1 MTSATA
7 VPGPGPFTVD
17 PNLQNTVVHPD
28 FDFADSNVVLAV
40 TGRLIVQTPEVE
52 RDLNEI
58 EAVEM
63 EMESPSKLAMTTT
76 SFKVHL
82 FQLRRHSDIPPN
94 MLHVSVASFP
104 ISTVEGLPVI
114 QLHDDPFDILNL
126 LNFIYNNDILPTLPF
141 RQETFSI
148 MSSILRLA
156 PKYNLKRL
164 APIAKRRILEEW
176 PTEVEG
182 WDRNEKQLNALCEWN
197 ALVRQ
202 ADEVGQ
208 HHGEEVDI
216 VEPCAVIRLGTDYG
230 IPDVLPSAFYHL
242 SRLSTIYDR
251 VRRGQNDASGYQRSQ
266 SYWLDGGR
274 SANRELLTS
283 EDFWKLY
290 VGKAEIRRWV
300 ENFMNSGWKSEH
312 LSDCPG
318 ADLGCA
324 VRSDGWKAYWS
335 REVEPNIVDL
345 LQEDGMDVLDWLQRA
360 HYYVSEGGQLCSGC
374 RGQIGEVMGLARAK
388 FWKALPEFFQL
399 KTPRFWGGEWT
410 DESENYET

>member
-7 VPGPGPFTVD
+7 VLVPSGPFTVD
-17 PNLQNTVVHPD
+17 PNLHNTVVHPD

-40 TGRLIVQTPEVE
+40 TGGPVIQTPEVE
-52 RDLNEI
+52 RDLND
-58 EAVEM
+58 EM
-63 EMESPSKLAMTTT
+63 ERLSKPAMVTTL
-76 SFKVHL
+76 FKVHL
-82 FQLRRHSDIPPN
+82 FQLSRHSDVLLN
-94 MLHVSVASFP
+94 TLHVSVASFP

-114 QLHDDPFDILNL
+114 QLDDDPFDILNL
-126 LNFIYNNDILPTLPF
+126 LNFIYNSDILPTLPF
-141 RQETFSI
+141 RQDTFNI
-148 MSSILRLA
+148 RSSILRLA

-164 APIAKRRILEEW
+164 SPIAKRRILEEW
-176 PTEVEG
+176 PTDIKW
-182 WDRNEKQLNALCEWN
+182 WDRNEKQLNVLCEWN

-208 HHGEEVDI
+208 HHEEEEVDI
-216 VEPCAVIRLGTDYG
+216 VEPCAVIRLGAACG
-230 IPDVLPSAFYHL
+230 IPDVLPSAFYDL

-251 VRRGQNDASGYQRSQ
+251 VPRGQNDSSGYQRSQ

-283 EDFWKLY
+283 DDFWKLY

-300 ENFMNSGWKSEH
+300 EEFMNSGWKSER
-312 LSDCPG
+312 LSGCPG

-324 VRSDGWKAYWS
+324 AKSDGWKAYWS
-335 REVEPNIVDL
+335 REVEPCIVDL

-360 HYYVSEGGQLCSGC
+360 HYYVGEDEQLCGDC
-374 RGQIGEVMGLARAK
+374 RGRIGEVMELARAK